1 MMWHFKSL
9 AFFLIVVTA
18 VLSVW
23 IGANLKQYNTLIKQC
38 NTYLI
43 QLDSLK
49 AENNKTTSQLKYLLK
64 FFDSTKK
71 RIPEP
76 TGFAFIADS
85 VTKEGN

>member
-1 MMWHFKSL
+1 MLHLKSL
-9 AFFLIVVTA
+9 AFFLIVVIA
-18 VLSVW
+18 FLSIW
-23 IGANLKQYNTLIKQC
+23 IGTNISQYNMLTKQC
-38 NTYLI
+38 NSYII

-49 AENNKTTSQLKYLLK
+49 AENSKTTSQLKYLLK

-85 VTKEGN
+85 VTNTGN